1 MIPLNSSSAININAP
16 KGWSGGAWFNGST
29 VHFEAVEAV
38 PLPPGVEWDGSFPA
52 PAYPIKQG
60 QTLSGF
66 SFQSVDPPD
75 VINFY
80 AQGFTQLPE
89 ASEESEPGQLAPSP
103 VDPGQSFKGQTKGPK
118 HSDQLFLGNQRGAVD
133 GFLAFRNI
141 ANRDTKPAP
150 VQVDIEFSIN
160 GETVDQNTFKAYLNS
175 QDITAQFIQS
185 TDPNKRRAVL
195 QPNQL
200 NIGGR
205 NTLLTTVQGI
215 IPNNGRTAGD
225 TDRVTFTV
233 SE

>member
-1 MIPLNSSSAININAP
+1 MTTLSR
-16 KGWSGGAWFNGST
+16 GWSGGTWSNGSVVDFAAT
-29 VHFEAVEAV
+29 EIV
-38 PLPPGVEWDGSFPA
+38 PLPPDVAWDGSFPDV
-52 PAYPIKQG
+52 AYKIKRG
-60 QTLSGF
+60 QTLKGF

-89 ASEESEPGQLAPSP
+89 ATEESEPGELAPSP
-103 VDPGQSFKGQTKGPK
+103 LDPSQSFRGRTKGPK
-118 HSDQLFLGNQRGAVD
+118 YSDQLFLGNRRGAVD

-150 VQVDIEFSIN
+150 VQVDIEFGIN

-185 TDPNKRRAVL
+185 TDPNKRRAVF

-205 NTLLTTVQGI
+205 NTLLTTARYH
-215 IPNNGRTAGD
+215 P
-225 TDRVTFTV
+225 
-233 SE
+233 